1 MVIFVSGW
9 PENSL
14 FHINVKKAYWRLS
27 YGHVLG
33 GKSYLY
39 IQTDCF
45 KDVDYAVIPVL
56 FQLLR
61 LTKTGTILPFVK
73 QFGDPQNNQISFSSS
88 LFFFFCTSQSRF

>member
-14 FHINVKKAYWRLS
+14 LHINVKKAFRCLS
-27 YGHVLG
+27 YGRVPG

-45 KDVDYAVIPVL
+45 KDVDYAVIPIL

-73 QFGDPQNNQISFSSS
+73 RFGDP
-88 LFFFFCTSQSRF
+88 

>member
-14 FHINVKKAYWRLS
+14 FHINVKKAFQSLS

-45 KDVDYAVIPVL
+45 KDVDYAVIPIL

-61 LTKTGTILPFVK
+61 LTKTGMILPFVE
-73 QFGDPQNNQISFSSS
+73 QFGDPQNEQISSFFS
-88 LFFFFCTSQSRF
+88 FFFFFYISQSRF

>member
-1 MVIFVSGW
+1 M
-9 PENSL
+9 L
-14 FHINVKKAYWRLS
+14 KKAFRCLS

-45 KDVDYAVIPVL
+45 KDIDYAVIPIL

-61 LTKTGTILPFVK
+61 LTKTGMILPFVK
-73 QFGDPQNNQISFSSS
+73 QFGDPQNDQISFSF
-88 LFFFFCTSQSRF
+88 LFFPAFLNPGFSS